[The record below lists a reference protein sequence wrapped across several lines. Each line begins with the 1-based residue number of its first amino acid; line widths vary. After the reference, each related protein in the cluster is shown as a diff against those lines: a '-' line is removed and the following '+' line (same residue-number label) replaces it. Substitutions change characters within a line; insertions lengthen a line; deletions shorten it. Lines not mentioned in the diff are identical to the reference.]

1 MALTDTILQ
10 NEAITDDQLIP
21 LIRSGNEEAFDVLV
35 ARYTALLQ
43 RLSAHYATASAVEA
57 EDLAQE
63 GLLGLLSAVNTY
75 RVGGAASFATY
86 ARTCMRNRMISVIR
100 RVQDDRLVQCI
111 DQEPAV
117 PEEDPAALMV
127 RKEEITS
134 LRSHLQSVLSD
145 TEYRVFMRYLSTYSY
160 EEIASSLSMER
171 KAVDNALQ
179 RARRKLAAAPY
190 VFRR

>member
-1 MALTDTILQ
+1 MALTDT
-10 NEAITDDQLIP
+10 NFPNNAVTDDQLITQVQ
-21 LIRSGNEEAFDVLV
+21 SGNEEAFDLLV
-35 ARYTALLQ
+35 ARYAALLH
-43 RLSAHYATASAVEA
+43 RLSAHYGKASGVEA

-75 RVGGAASFATY
+75 RVGGAASFSTY
-86 ARTCMRNRMISVIR
+86 ARTCIRNRMISVIR

-111 DQEPAV
+111 DEEPAV

-127 RKEEITS
+127 RREEITA
-134 LRSHLQSVLSD
+134 LRSHLRSALSD
-145 TEYRVFMRYLSTYSY
+145 TEYQVLMRYLGTYSY
-160 EEIASSLSMER
+160 EEIASALSLER